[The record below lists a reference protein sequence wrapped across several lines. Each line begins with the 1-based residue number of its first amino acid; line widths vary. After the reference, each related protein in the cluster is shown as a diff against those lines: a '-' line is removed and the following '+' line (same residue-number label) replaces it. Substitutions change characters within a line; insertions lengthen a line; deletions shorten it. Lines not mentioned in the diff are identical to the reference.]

1 MNDSLFMNS
10 SKPLVSSIK
19 PDLEDL
25 ILCVKKAGNLLKNNF
40 PGIS

>member
-1 MNDSLFMNS
+1 MNQ
-10 SKPLVSSIK
+10 SKPLVSEIK

-25 ILCVKKAGNLLKNNF
+25 VLCVRKGSNLLKNNF